1 MSNTVTN
8 FSSQIN
14 VNFPVAGEDND
25 SQGFRSN
32 FSKIQNA
39 LSSAGQ
45 QLDGLQ
51 VSSVSL
57 NDQNDFGDNIIKRA
71 SFQSCSEVVK
81 DRLTEYST
89 TATFTVNYEEG
100 TYQRFIVNYG
110 LNTFTVDNWPPSGK
124 LGSISLE
131 ITPAFSTATN
141 VYFNN
146 VDYISTSSASL
157 PASYTQA
164 LVPVIWKLWTWD
176 EGTTVFAEET
186 NFKSN
191 V

>member
-39 LSSAGQ
+39 LGSAGQ

-51 VSSVSL
+51 ISSVSL
-57 NDQNDFGDNIIKRA
+57 TDQNDFGDNIIKRA

-81 DRLTEYST
+81 DRTDET
-89 TATFTVNYEEG
+89 TTTFIVNYEEG
-100 TYQRFIVNYG
+100 TYQQFSINYG

-124 LGSISLE
+124 LGSIRLE
-131 ITPAFSTATN
+131 ITPISSTATS
-141 VYFNN
+141 VYFNDT
-146 VDYISTSSASL
+146 VYISTSSPAL
-157 PASYTQA
+157 PASYTQSTI
-164 LVPVIWKLWTWD
+164 PVVWKLWTYD